1 MYRLA
6 LLALLLLP
14 SLALA
19 GPHVPADLVSAVP
32 AETRSTWS
40 VEEGLLA
47 ALDTQIAAATAS
59 ADAARQ
65 SLPELEKQA
74 SMEQQDVKAAQQ
86 AQDETRDAGKQQIV
100 IQKDELEQAKKAVD
114 PAKFALDN
122 ANQRVDEARI
132 GLKAAKVDLDGAKLA
147 LKHAKASKGDKHGAR
162 QVLVGKKAAAVEAK
176 RTLLEAQSQASA
188 AGDSVKAAKANVG
201 DQKSAMS
208 EARRS
213 ADEAKE
219 EASLQ
224 VDQQEQER
232 AAARLALEQATAM
245 TQAQSDLDV
254 LRARRDVLDAQIQLR
269 VAQAVLVQK
278 PGALPL
284 DDYQSALSAAQAK
297 LASLSP

>member
-1 MYRLA
+1 MHRLP
-6 LLALLLLP
+6 LFMLLLLP

-32 AETRSTWS
+32 AEARSAWS
-40 VEEGLLA
+40 VEEELLA
-47 ALDTQIAAATAS
+47 ALNTQIAAATALLET
-59 ADAARQ
+59 AGQ
-65 SLPELEKQA
+65 SLPGLEEQA
-74 SMEQQDVKAAQQ
+74 SMEHQDVKDARQ
-86 AQDETRDAGKQQIV
+86 AEDEARDVGKQGIAR
-100 IQKDELEQAKKAVD
+100 QKDELDQAKKAVD

-132 GLKAAKVDLDGAKLA
+132 GLKAAKVDVEGAKLA
-147 LKHAKASKGDKHGAR
+147 LKQAKASKGDKHGAR
-162 QVLVGKKAAAVEAK
+162 QVLVGKKAAAVQAK
-176 RTLLEAQSQASA
+176 RTLVEAQSQASA

-201 DQKSAMS
+201 DQKSALGD
-208 EARRS
+208 ARRV

-245 TQAQSDLDV
+245 TQSDLEV

-278 PGALPL
+278 PGAFPL